1 MKHLRPFI
9 ASVLGC
15 FLLLVAGATLQAE
28 ETAEVLTARGREA
41 LGAGNNEEALEIFDK
56 AFSLAA
62 DRATRDRLL
71 FYRAVTYQRLAEDAG
86 ADRREGLL
94 HRSAELYDA
103 YLEAHP
109 DSGSATNNLA
119 KVYAA
124 LGWNHVAAEH
134 FERAVE
140 TGDDN
145 QGLYLK
151 NFAQFRD
158 STGDWEEAREL
169 YSQLIREQPLSPT
182 LQKSVAERFAKA
194 GVDELAGYLWQL
206 LEAGNARQAATGA
219 LDVLASGDGSTED
232 RIELLT
238 IICVALSRTPYS
250 PTRFADLELARPLAG
265 LGSDPGIGRGATD
278 IAEVHDVEAL
288 NPERYRW
295 WAEKA
300 YEHQD
305 PPRGVW
311 PADGFRALIRSL
323 GSRYQESGE
332 LRTAESYYRLAA
344 DLQPYEVDPAA
355 VRDLTQLYIE
365 EDQLPKV
372 NNLTKEYE
380 NRLFQGKGGAY
391 RNSRLRRIFEFHRT
405 LGELYATIGRWGDS
419 YDVDS
424 AIFQLEHAQE
434 KSREL
439 GERLDNELPERYRF
453 TPNMVNMLA
462 TGYVATN
469 QPSKSYELRVTE
481 AERFKQQ
488 GDTEAVRKVLEP
500 IKTQELPSQLRLRIE
515 RLTVTPAT
523 TSAPAA
529 TTAPATTSTSAAAPT
544 VATGRP
550 LSSQT
555 ATTDRL
561 RRAAVP
567 EVRIDTSRMRTRPPL
582 SKEQLDRVAAQLQQ
596 NLHRNVTDAPALD
609 WGDAPGTPRKVLID
623 NGSGVILLDYA
634 GETVEIPFDL
644 VLGGTSVDP
653 H

>member
-15 FLLLVAGATLQAE
+15 CLLLVAGATLQAQ
-28 ETAEVLTARGREA
+28 ETAEVLTAQGREA
-41 LGAGNNEEALEIFDK
+41 LGAGNNEEALEIFDN

-71 FYRAVTYQRLAEDAG
+71 FYRAVTYQRLAEDAD

-94 HRSAELYDA
+94 HRSAELYDV

-109 DSGSATNNLA
+109 DSGAATNNLA

-124 LGWNHVAAEH
+124 LGWNDVAAEH

-182 LQKSVAERFAKA
+182 LQKSMAERFGKA

-219 LDVLASGDGSTED
+219 LDVLATGDGSTKD
-232 RIELLT
+232 RIELLN
-238 IICVALSRTPYS
+238 IVCVALSRTPYS
-250 PTRFADLELARPLAG
+250 PTRFAGLELAQRLAE

-278 IAEVHDVEAL
+278 IAAVHDVEAL
-288 NPERYRW
+288 DPERYRW

-323 GSRYQESGE
+323 GSRYQEGGE

-355 VRDLTQLYIE
+355 IRDLTQLYIE

-372 NNLTKEYE
+372 NSLTKEYE
-380 NRLFQGKGGAY
+380 DRLFQGKGAAY
-391 RNSRLRRIFEFHRT
+391 RNSRERKIFEYHRT
-405 LGELYATIGRWGDS
+405 LGELYSTVGRWGDS
-419 YDVDS
+419 YDIDS

-434 KSREL
+434 KSREIEDRA
-439 GERLDNELPERYRF
+439 GGDPPERYRF

-462 TGYVATN
+462 TGYEATG
-469 QPSKSYELRVTE
+469 QASKSYELRVTE
-481 AERFKQQ
+481 AERFQRL
-488 GDTEAVRKVLEP
+488 GDEQAVRKVLEP
-500 IKTQELPSQLRLRIE
+500 IKAQELPVGLQSRIDG
-515 RLTVTPAT
+515 LAVSAGTTVT
-523 TSAPAA
+523 TSPSA
-529 TTAPATTSTSAAAPT
+529 STVTRRSLSPQAGT
-544 VATGRP
+544 V
-550 LSSQT
+550 
-555 ATTDRL
+555 DRL
-561 RRAAVP
+561 RREAGLRV
-567 EVRIDTSRMRTRPPL
+567 VIDDSRLQSRSPL
-582 SKEQLDRVAAQLQQ
+582 SREELDRVAAQLQE
-596 NLHRNVTDAPALD
+596 NLRRTVTDTRSLD
-609 WGDAPGTPRKVLID
+609 WGDAPGTPRKLSID
-623 NGSGVILLDYA
+623 DGSGVLVLRYK
-634 GETVEIPFDL
+634 GGNFSIPFDL
-644 VLGGTSVDP
+644 VLEGSPAAPVEP
-653 H
+653 